1 MSFPFGAKVRKRF
14 MLCYMCWAG
23 CFQYSSETNENS
35 SLSPGISPIKFG
47 FLKFNFREYA
57 TEEEH
62 LRHRETQQIN
72 ETEMRILEL
81 SKQGHSCRKIAEE
94 TGLSK
99 STVNNIIKRNKE
111 QLSTVQQTPIPDGQM
126 DSGQKIL
133 PPND

>member
-1 MSFPFGAKVRKRF
+1 MSAKDNRLRYIKQVKVR
-14 MLCYMCWAG
+14 AG
-23 CFQYSSETNENS
+23 AFTYDASNVIVYEIDKEQ
-35 SLSPGISPIKFG
+35 G
-47 FLKFNFREYA
+47 FLKFNFWEYA

-81 SKQGHSCRKIAEE
+81 SKQGLSCRKIAKE

-111 QLSTVQQTPIPDGQM
+111 QLSTVQQPPIPDGQM
-126 DSGQKIL
+126 DSGQTPQDNEPTL
-133 PPND
+133 L

>member
-1 MSFPFGAKVRKRF
+1 MSAKDNRLRYIKQVKVR
-14 MLCYMCWAG
+14 AG
-23 CFQYSSETNENS
+23 AFTYDASNVIVYEIDKEQ
-35 SLSPGISPIKFG
+35 G

-81 SKQGHSCRKIAEE
+81 SKQGLSYRKIAEE

-111 QLSTVQQTPIPDGQM
+111 QLYTVQQTPIPDGQM
-126 DSGQKIL
+126 DSGQAPQDNEPTL
-133 PPND
+133 L